1 MFIWNIYYYLCVEIL
16 TNCNDMYTE
25 IIKII
30 EGGLKNEPNKVAL
43 YAQKLAEILSAE
55 GNEQLAKGI
64 RNLLKNKA
72 LSSLTMEQ
80 LLTTAPVD
88 QETRLSIV
96 DVFNPEATDFQVV
109 LSDILEKKVNDFVK
123 VVEFRDKFKSM
134 GLSSQGTLLL
144 YGAPG
149 VGKTTIAKYI
159 SLKTGLPL
167 VTARLD
173 AVISSLLGNTSK
185 NIRKIFEY
193 ADSKPCILFLDE
205 FDAIAKARDDQHEM
219 GELKRVINSLLQNI
233 DMFTQNN
240 ILIAAT
246 NHPELLDKAIWRRFN
261 TVIEVGQPDNDG
273 ISKLMEIYLGN
284 FAEQLDIDRKKY
296 EKLIALF
303 SKKSPSDIR
312 TIINNAITQAVIT
325 GKEKV
330 GAENLLIENFQ
341 FDNHGK
347 FTTDE
352 IIKYL
357 NDNGV
362 SKLQIADLMNVS
374 IRQVRNN
381 LKD

>member
-1 MFIWNIYYYLCVEIL
+1 
-16 TNCNDMYTE
+16 MYTE

-30 EGGLKNEPNKVAL
+30 EGGLKHEPNKVVL
-43 YAQKLAEILSAE
+43 YAKKLAEKLAEE

-64 RNLLKNKA
+64 RNLLNNKA
-72 LSSLTMEQ
+72 VSSLTMEQ

-88 QETRLSIV
+88 QETRMSIV
-96 DVFNPEATDFQVV
+96 DVFNPALGEFNVILPEMIEKNVDDFINV
-109 LSDILEKKVNDFVK
+109 IKH
-123 VVEFRDKFKSM
+123 RDKIKEM
-134 GLSSQGTLLL
+134 GLVAQSTLLL

-159 SLKTGLPL
+159 SWKTGLPL

-233 DMFTQNN
+233 DMYTQNN
-240 ILIAAT
+240 VMIAAT

-261 TVIEVGQPDNDG
+261 NVIEVGQPNMEG
-273 ISKLMEIYLGN
+273 VSKLIEMYLGK
-284 FAEQLDIDRKKY
+284 FGDDLHSDKKKY
-296 EKLIALF
+296 ERVIHLF
-303 SKKSPSDIR
+303 TKKSPSDIR
-312 TIINNAITQAVIT
+312 NIINNAITKSVVSNKNAVT
-325 GKEKV
+325 
-330 GAENLLIENFQ
+330 AEDLLIENYL
-341 FDNHGK
+341 FDTRGK
-347 FTTDE
+347 FSSE
-352 IIKYL
+352 ELIKYL

-362 SKLQIADLMNVS
+362 PKLQIAEILNLS
-374 IRQVRNN
+374 IRQIRNN
-381 LKD
+381 LKEA

>member
-1 MFIWNIYYYLCVEIL
+1 
-16 TNCNDMYTE
+16 MYTE

-30 EGGLKNEPNKVAL
+30 EGGLKNEPNKVVL
-43 YAQKLAEILSAE
+43 YANKLAEKAAE
-55 GNEQLAKGI
+55 DGNLQLAKGI
-64 RNLLKNKA
+64 RNLLSNKA
-72 LSSLTMEQ
+72 ISSLTMEQ
-80 LLTTAPVD
+80 LLSTAPVD
-88 QETRLSIV
+88 QDTRMSII
-96 DVFNPEATDFQVV
+96 DVFNPESSDFQVV
-109 LSDILEKKVNDFVK
+109 LNDTLEKNINDFIK
-123 VVEFRDKFKSM
+123 VVLFKDKFKAM
-134 GLSSQGTLLL
+134 GMNSQSTLLL

-159 SLKTGLPL
+159 SKKTGLPL

-173 AVISSLLGNTSK
+173 AVISPLLGNTSK

-261 TVIEVGQPDNDG
+261 TVIEVGHPDNEG
-273 ISKLMEIYLGN
+273 ITKIIELYLGK
-284 FAEQLDIDRKKY
+284 FADDIELDKKKF
-296 EKLIALF
+296 EKIISIF

-312 TIINNAITQAVIT
+312 NIINNAITQAVIS
-325 GKEKV
+325 GREKISL
-330 GAENLLIENFQ
+330 EDLLIENFQ
-341 FDNHGK
+341 FDTRGK
-347 FTTDE
+347 YSNE
-352 IIKYL
+352 ELIKYL
-357 NDNGV
+357 NENGIP
-362 SKLQIADLMNVS
+362 KLQIADLLNVS
-374 IRQVRNN
+374 IRQIRNN

>member
-1 MFIWNIYYYLCVEIL
+1 
-16 TNCNDMYTE
+16 MYTE

-30 EGGLKNEPNKVAL
+30 EGGLKKEPTKVVL
-43 YAQKLAEILSAE
+43 YAKKLAEKLDAE
-55 GNEQLAKGI
+55 GEKQLAKGI
-64 RNLLKNKA
+64 RNLLSNKA
-72 LSSLTMEQ
+72 VSSLTMEQ
-80 LLTTAPVD
+80 LLNTAPVD
-88 QETRLSIV
+88 QETRMSIV
-96 DVFNPEATDFQVV
+96 DLFNPALTDLEVV
-109 LSDILEKKVNDFVK
+109 LPETIERKVSDFIR
-123 VVEFRDKFKSM
+123 VVQHRDKIKQM
-134 GLSSQGTLLL
+134 GLTAQNTLLL

-159 SLKTGLPL
+159 SQKTELPL

-240 ILIAAT
+240 VLIAAT

-261 TVIEVGQPDNDG
+261 TVIEVGQPNAEG
-273 ISKLMEIYLGN
+273 IGKIMEMYLGN
-284 FAEQLDIDRKKY
+284 FADDLQTDKKKY
-296 EKLIALF
+296 EKVIHLF
-303 SKKSPSDIR
+303 AKKSPSDIR
-312 TIINNAITQAVIT
+312 SIINKTITQAVVD
-325 GKEKV
+325 GRNKV
-330 GAENLLIENFQ
+330 TAEDLLIENLQ
-341 FDNHGK
+341 FETHGK
-347 FTTDE
+347 FTSEDL
-352 IIKYL
+352 IKYL

-362 SKLQIADLMNVS
+362 PKLQIADLLNIS
-374 IRQVRNN
+374 IRQIRNN

>member
-1 MFIWNIYYYLCVEIL
+1 
-16 TNCNDMYTE
+16 MYTE

-30 EGGLKNEPNKVAL
+30 EGGLKKEPNKVIL
-43 YAQKLAEILSAE
+43 YAKKLAEKLAAD
-55 GNEQLAKGI
+55 GDQQLAKGI
-64 RNLLKNKA
+64 RSLLNNKA
-72 LSSLTMEQ
+72 VSSLTMEQ

-88 QETRLSIV
+88 QETRMSIV
-96 DVFNPEATDFQVV
+96 DVFNPAETDFDVV
-109 LSDILEKKVNDFVK
+109 LPETLEKKVGDFIK
-123 VVEFRDKFKSM
+123 VIQHRDKFKSM
-134 GLSSQGTLLL
+134 GLVTQSTLLL

-240 ILIAAT
+240 VMIAAT

-261 TVIEVGQPDNDG
+261 TVIEVGQPDAEG
-273 ISKLMEIYLGN
+273 IGRIMDMYLGN
-284 FAEQLDIDRKKY
+284 FAEDLESDKKKY
-296 EKLIALF
+296 EKIVTLF

-312 TIINNAITQAVIT
+312 NIINNAITQAVIS

-330 GAENLLIENFQ
+330 GAEDLLIENFQ
-341 FDNHGK
+341 FDTHGK
-347 FTTDE
+347 FSSEDL
-352 IIKYL
+352 IKYL

-362 SKLQIADLMNVS
+362 PKLQIADLMNVS
-374 IRQVRNN
+374 IRQIRNN

>member
-1 MFIWNIYYYLCVEIL
+1 
-16 TNCNDMYTE
+16 MYTE

-30 EGGLKNEPNKVAL
+30 EGGLKNEPNKVSL
-43 YAQKLAEILSAE
+43 YAQKLAEKLSAE

-96 DVFNPEATDFQVV
+96 DVFNPESTDFQVV
-109 LSDILEKKVNDFVK
+109 LSDTLEKKVNDFVK
-123 VVEFRDKFKSM
+123 VVEFRDKFRSM
-134 GLSSQGTLLL
+134 GLSSQGTLLI

-261 TVIEVGQPDNDG
+261 TVIEVGQPDNEG
-273 ISKLMEIYLGN
+273 ISKLMEMYLGN
-284 FAEQLDIDRKKY
+284 FAEQLDIDKKKY
-296 EKLIALF
+296 EKLISLF

-312 TIINNAITQAVIT
+312 TIINNAITQAVIS

-352 IIKYL
+352 LIKYL

>member
-1 MFIWNIYYYLCVEIL
+1 
-16 TNCNDMYTE
+16 MYTE

-30 EGGLKNEPNKVAL
+30 EGGLKKEPNKVIL
-43 YAQKLAEILSAE
+43 YAKKLAEKLAAD
-55 GNEQLAKGI
+55 GDQQLAKGI
-64 RNLLKNKA
+64 RNLLNNKA
-72 LSSLTMEQ
+72 VSSLTMEQ
-80 LLTTAPVD
+80 LLNTAPVD
-88 QETRLSIV
+88 QETRMSIV
-96 DVFNPEATDFQVV
+96 DVFNPAETDFEVV
-109 LSDILEKKVNDFVK
+109 LPETLEKKVGDFIK
-123 VVEFRDKFKSM
+123 VIQHRDKFKSM
-134 GLSSQGTLLL
+134 GLVSQSTLLL

-240 ILIAAT
+240 VMIAAT

-261 TVIEVGQPDNDG
+261 TVIEVGQPDAEG
-273 ISKLMEIYLGN
+273 IGRIMDMYLGN
-284 FAEQLDIDRKKY
+284 FAEVLESDKKKY
-296 EKLIALF
+296 EKIVTLF

-312 TIINNAITQAVIT
+312 NIINNAITQAVIS

-330 GAENLLIENFQ
+330 GAEDLLIENFQ
-341 FDNHGK
+341 FDTHGK
-347 FTTDE
+347 YSNEDL
-352 IIKYL
+352 IKYL

-362 SKLQIADLMNVS
+362 PKLQIADLMNVS
-374 IRQVRNN
+374 IRQIRNN

>member
-1 MFIWNIYYYLCVEIL
+1 MTCFVFHFSVYLYGMKNIY
-16 TNCNDMYTE
+16 TE
-25 IIKII
+25 VIKII
-30 EGGLKNEPNKVAL
+30 EGGLKNEPNKVVL
-43 YAQKLAEILSAE
+43 YAKKLADKFSED

-64 RNLLKNKA
+64 RNLLDSKA
-72 LSSLTMEQ
+72 MTSLTMED

-88 QETRLSIV
+88 QESRMSIV
-96 DVFNPEATDFQVV
+96 DVFNPINENFSVV
-109 LSDILEKKVNDFVK
+109 LSEAIERK
-123 VVEFRDKFKSM
+123 VVDFIKVIEHRDKFKQM
-134 GLSSQGTLLL
+134 GLFNQNTLLL
-144 YGAPG
+144 YGLPG

-159 SLKTGLPL
+159 AMKTGMPL

-233 DMFTQNN
+233 DAFAQNN

-261 TVIEVGQPDNDG
+261 TVIEVGQPDAEGVYKLLELYLKDFKNDLA
-273 ISKLMEIYLGN
+273 IDKKRYDKII
-284 FAEQLDIDRKKY
+284 QL
-296 EKLIALF
+296 LI
-303 SKKSPSDIR
+303 KKSPSDIKNI
-312 TIINNAITQAVIT
+312 TQNAITQAVIN
-325 GKEKV
+325 GKN
-330 GAENLLIENFQ
+330 AILFDDLLIQIFQ
-341 FDNHGK
+341 FDTRGK
-347 FTTDE
+347 FSYEDF
-352 IIKYL
+352 IKFL

-362 SKLQIADLMNVS
+362 PQLQIADLLNVS

>member
-1 MFIWNIYYYLCVEIL
+1 
-16 TNCNDMYTE
+16 MYTE

-30 EGGLKNEPNKVAL
+30 EGGLKKDPNKVLL
-43 YAQKLAEILSAE
+43 YAQKLAEKLSAD
-55 GNEQLAKGI
+55 GDQQLAKGI
-64 RNLLKNKA
+64 RNLLNNKA
-72 LSSLTMEQ
+72 ISSLTMEQ
-80 LLTTAPVD
+80 LITTAPVD
-88 QETRLSIV
+88 QETRMSIV
-96 DVFNPEATDFQVV
+96 DVFNPIETDFNVV
-109 LSDILEKKVNDFVK
+109 LPEILDKKVSDYIK
-123 VVEFRDKFKSM
+123 VIQHRDKFKSM
-134 GLSSQGTLLL
+134 GLGAQSTLLL

-240 ILIAAT
+240 VLIAAT

-261 TVIEVGQPDNDG
+261 TVIEVGQPDADG
-273 ISKLMEIYLGN
+273 ISRIMEMYLGD
-284 FAEQLDIDRKKY
+284 FADGLESDKKKY

-312 TIINNAITQAVIT
+312 NIINNAISQAVIT

-330 GAENLLIENFQ
+330 SAEDLLIENFQ
-341 FDNHGK
+341 FDTRGK
-347 FTTDE
+347 FTSEDL
-352 IIKYL
+352 IKYL

-362 SKLQIADLMNVS
+362 PKLQIADLLNVS
-374 IRQVRNN
+374 IRQIRNN

>member
-1 MFIWNIYYYLCVEIL
+1 
-16 TNCNDMYTE
+16 MYTE

-30 EGGLKNEPNKVAL
+30 EGGLKKEPAKVAQ
-43 YAQKLAEILSAE
+43 YAKKLADIFSDE
-55 GNEQLAKGI
+55 GNQQLAKGI
-64 RNLLKNKA
+64 KNLLNNKA
-72 LSSLTMEQ
+72 VSSLTMEQ

-88 QETRLSIV
+88 QETRMSIV
-96 DVFNPEATDFQVV
+96 DVFNPAETDFNVV
-109 LSDILEKKVNDFVK
+109 LPERLEKKVEDFIK
-123 VVEFRDKFKSM
+123 VIQHRDKFKAM
-134 GLSSQGTLLL
+134 GLASQTTLLL

-149 VGKTTIAKYI
+149 VGKTTLAKYI

-240 ILIAAT
+240 VMIAAT

-261 TVIEVGQPDNDG
+261 TVIEVGQPDAEG
-273 ISKLMEIYLGN
+273 ISKIMDMYLGK
-284 FAEQLDIDRKKY
+284 FAEDLESDKKKY
-296 EKLIALF
+296 EKIVTLF

-312 TIINNAITQAVIT
+312 NIINNAITQAVIS

-330 GAENLLIENFQ
+330 GAEDLLIENFQ
-341 FDNHGK
+341 FDTHGK
-347 FTTDE
+347 FSSEDL
-352 IIKYL
+352 IKYL
-357 NDNGV
+357 NDNGIP
-362 SKLQIADLMNVS
+362 KLQIADLMNVS
-374 IRQVRNN
+374 IRQIRNN

>member
-1 MFIWNIYYYLCVEIL
+1 
-16 TNCNDMYTE
+16 MYTE

-30 EGGLKNEPNKVAL
+30 EGGLKKEPTKVVF
-43 YAQKLAEILSAE
+43 YAKKLAEKLSAD

-64 RNLLKNKA
+64 RELLSNKA
-72 LSSLTMEQ
+72 VSSLTMEQ
-80 LLTTAPVD
+80 LINTAPVD
-88 QETRLSIV
+88 QETRMSIV
-96 DVFNPEATDFQVV
+96 DVFNPVLSEFDIV
-109 LSDILEKKVNDFVK
+109 LSDNLERNVNDFIK
-123 VVEFRDKFKSM
+123 VVQFRDKIKQM
-134 GLSSQGTLLL
+134 GLVAQNTLLL

-205 FDAIAKARDDQHEM
+205 LDAIAKARDDQHEL

-233 DMFTQNN
+233 DIFTQNN
-240 ILIAAT
+240 VMIAAT

-261 TVIEVGQPDNDG
+261 TVIEVGQPDNEG
-273 ISKLMEIYLGN
+273 ISRIMEMYLGS
-284 FAEQLDIDRKKY
+284 FADDFKNDSKKY
-296 EKLIALF
+296 EKVVNQFA
-303 SKKSPSDIR
+303 SKSPSDIR
-312 TIINNAITQAVIT
+312 NIINNAITQSVIS
-325 GKEKV
+325 GRNKV
-330 GAENLLIENFQ
+330 TLEDLLIEIFQ
-341 FDNHGK
+341 FETRGN
-347 FTTDE
+347 FTNE
-352 IIKYL
+352 NLIKYL

-362 SKLQIADLMNVS
+362 PKLQIADLLNIS
-374 IRQVRNN
+374 IRQIRNN

>member
-1 MFIWNIYYYLCVEIL
+1 
-16 TNCNDMYTE
+16 MYTE

-30 EGGLKNEPNKVAL
+30 EGGLKNEPNKVVL
-43 YAQKLAEILSAE
+43 YAQKLAEKLLAD
-55 GNEQLAKGI
+55 GNVQLAKGI
-64 RNLLKNKA
+64 KNLLSNKA
-72 LSSLTMEQ
+72 VSSLTMEQ

-88 QETRLSIV
+88 QETRMSIV
-96 DVFNPEATDFQVV
+96 DVFNPAESEFQVV
-109 LSDILEKKVNDFVK
+109 LSETIERKVNDFIK
-123 VVEFRDKFKSM
+123 VVQYRDKFKSM
-134 GLSSQGTLLL
+134 GLASQSTLLL
-144 YGAPG
+144 YGLPG

-159 SLKTGLPL
+159 SIKTGLPL

-240 ILIAAT
+240 IMIAAT

-261 TVIEVGQPDNDG
+261 TIIEVGQPNADG
-273 ISKLMEIYLGN
+273 ISKLMEMYLGN
-284 FAEQLDIDRKKY
+284 FAEHLEGDKKKY
-296 EKLIALF
+296 EKIVTLF
-303 SKKSPSDIR
+303 SKKTPSDIR
-312 TIINNAITQAVIT
+312 TIINNAITQAVIA

-330 GAENLLIENFQ
+330 GAEDLLIENFQ
-341 FDNHGK
+341 FDTHGQY
-347 FTTDE
+347 TTE
-352 IIKYL
+352 ELIKYL
-357 NDNGV
+357 NDKGIP
-362 SKLQIADLMNVS
+362 KLQIADLMNIS
-374 IRQVRNN
+374 IRQIRNN

>member
-1 MFIWNIYYYLCVEIL
+1 
-16 TNCNDMYTE
+16 MYTE

-30 EGGLKNEPNKVAL
+30 EGGLKQEPNKVIL
-43 YAQKLAEILSAE
+43 YAKKLAEKLAEE

-64 RNLLKNKA
+64 RNLLNNKA
-72 LSSLTMEQ
+72 VSSLTMEQ

-88 QETRLSIV
+88 QETRMSIV
-96 DVFNPEATDFQVV
+96 DVFNPALGEFNVV
-109 LSDILEKKVNDFVK
+109 LPEVIEKNVDDFIKVIK
-123 VVEFRDKFKSM
+123 HRDKIKEM
-134 GLSSQGTLLL
+134 GLVAQSTLLL

-159 SLKTGLPL
+159 SWKTGLPL
-167 VTARLD
+167 VIARLD

-233 DMFTQNN
+233 DMYTQNN
-240 ILIAAT
+240 VMIAAT

-261 TVIEVGQPDNDG
+261 TIIEIGQPNIEG
-273 ISKLMEIYLGN
+273 VTKLIEMYLGK
-284 FAEQLDIDRKKY
+284 FGDELQHDKKKY
-296 EKLIALF
+296 ERVIHLF

-312 TIINNAITQAVIT
+312 NVINNAITKSVVSDKKT
-325 GKEKV
+325 V
-330 GAENLLIENFQ
+330 TAEDLLIENYL
-341 FDNHGK
+341 FDTRGK
-347 FTTDE
+347 FSSE
-352 IIKYL
+352 ELIKYL

-362 SKLQIADLMNVS
+362 PKLQIAEILNLS
-374 IRQVRNN
+374 IRQIRNN
-381 LKD
+381 LKEL

>member
-1 MFIWNIYYYLCVEIL
+1 
-16 TNCNDMYTE
+16 MYTE

-30 EGGLKNEPNKVAL
+30 EGGLKKEPNKVIQ
-43 YAQKLAEILSAE
+43 YAKKLAEKFSAD

-64 RNLLKNKA
+64 RNLLSNKA
-72 LSSLTMEQ
+72 ISSLTMEQ

-88 QETRLSIV
+88 QETRMSII
-96 DVFNPEATDFQVV
+96 DVFNPASADFKVVLHESIDNKVTDFIKV
-109 LSDILEKKVNDFVK
+109 LQHRERIKEL
-123 VVEFRDKFKSM
+123 
-134 GLSSQGTLLL
+134 GLVSQNTLLL

-261 TVIEVGQPDNDG
+261 TVIEVGQPNAEG
-273 ISKLMEIYLGN
+273 IGELIEMYLGK
-284 FAEQLDIDRKKY
+284 FADSSNAEKKGYERVIQLFAKKT
-296 EKLIALF
+296 
-303 SKKSPSDIR
+303 PSDIR
-312 TIINNAITQAVIT
+312 NIINNAITHSVIN
-325 GKEKV
+325 GKKNVTTED
-330 GAENLLIENFQ
+330 LLIQNYQ
-341 FDNHGK
+341 FDTRGK
-347 FTTDE
+347 FNNEDL
-352 IIKYL
+352 IKYL
-357 NDNGV
+357 NDNGIP
-362 SKLQIADLMNVS
+362 KLQIAELLNLS
-374 IRQVRNN
+374 IRQIRNN
-381 LKD
+381 LKEA

>member
-1 MFIWNIYYYLCVEIL
+1 
-16 TNCNDMYTE
+16 MYTE

-30 EGGLKNEPNKVAL
+30 EGGLKKEPNKVVL
-43 YAQKLAEILSAE
+43 YAKKLAEKLAAD
-55 GNEQLAKGI
+55 GNQELAKGI
-64 RNLLKNKA
+64 RNLLNNKA
-72 LSSLTMEQ
+72 VSSLTMEQ

-88 QETRLSIV
+88 QETRMSIV
-96 DVFNPEATDFQVV
+96 DVFNPAETNFEVV
-109 LSDILEKKVNDFVK
+109 LPETLEKKVGDFIK
-123 VVEFRDKFKSM
+123 VIQHRDKFKSM
-134 GLSSQGTLLL
+134 GLASQSTLLL

-240 ILIAAT
+240 VMIAAT

-261 TVIEVGQPDNDG
+261 TVIEVGQPDAEG
-273 ISKLMEIYLGN
+273 ISRIMEMYLGN
-284 FAEQLDIDRKKY
+284 FAEDLESDKRKY
-296 EKLIALF
+296 EKIVTLF

-312 TIINNAITQAVIT
+312 NIINNAITQAVIS

-330 GAENLLIENFQ
+330 GAEAN
-341 FDNHGK
+341 
-347 FTTDE
+347 
-352 IIKYL
+352 
-357 NDNGV
+357 
-362 SKLQIADLMNVS
+362 
-374 IRQVRNN
+374 
-381 LKD
+381 

>member
-1 MFIWNIYYYLCVEIL
+1 
-16 TNCNDMYTE
+16 MYTE